1 MHTIITHV
9 TYFHNN
15 IILQCSMTMV
25 YAVLL
30 VSCFG
35 KWLVSYKLF
44 YSNVFADLVHAL
56 FFILRN
62 MLDLHLLFPDKRVT
76 LLKLLHLCCLIIN
89 FTSSTFYLFILIWFN
104 AVNVYSTTIQ
114 ILL

>member
-1 MHTIITHV
+1 MHAIITILR
-9 TYFHNN
+9 YFHNDI

-56 FFILRN
+56 FFILSN

-76 LLKLLHLCCLIIN
+76 LLKLLHLYCLIIN
-89 FTSSTFYLFILIWFN
+89 FTPSTCFLLF
-104 AVNVYSTTIQ
+104 
-114 ILL
+114 